1 MPVINVDENIKNMQ
15 KRLMDMQNQLFK
27 LQGSL
32 EVFEGFQT
40 SGLTKIQIPTNPDPK
55 SVDPTD
61 LIEELES
68 IQEKPE

>member
-1 MPVINVDENIKNMQ
+1 MPVINVEENIKNMQ
-15 KRLMDMQNQLFK
+15 KRLMEMQNQLFK

-32 EVFEGFQT
+32 EVFEGFLT
-40 SGLTKIQIPTNPDPK
+40 SGLTQIQIPTK

>member
-1 MPVINVDENIKNMQ
+1 
-15 KRLMDMQNQLFK
+15 LFK